1 VRAMS
6 KSTICPFR
14 RSSSPSLKSAIS
26 SSWDK
31 SAGSVTENCSDG
43 QMIFSVVIGRMKLRT
58 FDAFMAIEVL
68 RVVVR
73 LEVKEEM
80 ERDELAGEFQNPEC
94 RLLGR

>member
-1 VRAMS
+1 
-6 KSTICPFR
+6 
-14 RSSSPSLKSAIS
+14 
-26 SSWDK
+26 
-31 SAGSVTENCSDG
+31 
-43 QMIFSVVIGRMKLRT
+43 MIFSVVIGRMKLRT